1 MALSRDEVLH
11 IAKLARVG
19 VTDADVERLSA
30 QLSGILDHFE
40 TLQELDTDGVEPTSY
55 PLPLLNVMR
64 DDHSRPG
71 LPRDAVLQNAPRQNE
86 GFFQVNAVLE

>member
-19 VTDADVERLSA
+19 VTHADVDRLSA

-40 TLQELDTDGVEPTSY
+40 TLQQLDTEGVEATSY

-64 DDHSRPG
+64 DDTTRPS
-71 LPRDAVLQNAPRQNE
+71 LPREAVLQNAPGQNE
-86 GFFQVNAVLE
+86 GFFQVSAVLE

>member
-40 TLQELDTDGVEPTSY
+40 TLQELDTGGIEPTSY
-55 PLPLLNVMR
+55 PLPLVNVMR
-64 DDHSRPG
+64 DDTSRPG
-71 LPRDAVLQNAPRQNE
+71 LPREAVLQNAPRQNE
-86 GFFQVNAVLE
+86 GFFQVSAVLE